1 MTDQSFLNYQS
12 VFCPLSS
19 DITMPTELSGQ
30 IEKITFSNEDTG
42 FTIAR
47 VKVKG
52 RHDPVTVV
60 GTLMAPMPGEILDMR
75 GDWANHPR
83 FGLQFKVSDYKTRVP
98 ATVDGIRKYLGS
110 GMIKGLGPVMAGRI
124 VDQFGKKTLDV
135 IDNQIHL
142 LAEVDGIGPK
152 RIATISRAWD
162 AQSEIRG
169 VMLFLQ
175 SHGVSSGY
183 AAKIFKQ
190 YGNQAIAVVKRN
202 PYRLAGDI
210 FGIGFLTADKIA
222 AKLGFAKDAELRV
235 EAGILYVLNQ
245 LSDEG
250 HVYFPYQPL
259 ISKCCGILGVDRH
272 PVIQALGNLALDQ
285 KIIIEDINGSL
296 DDGKENH
303 KAVYL
308 ARFHVCETGIA
319 RQLKLLVTG
328 AKSIRDIDAGKA
340 IDWVQGQLSI
350 TLAKKQITAI
360 IRAVENKV
368 MVITG
373 GPGTGKTTIINAVLK
388 IFARLR
394 ATIMLAAPTGRAAK
408 RMSEATGYEAK
419 TIHRLLEYSLQKG
432 GFQRTEDKP
441 LDCDVLVIDEASM
454 IDTLLMYH
462 LLKAVPPFA
471 TLILVGDVNQLPSV
485 GAGNVL
491 GDIIASSAVPVV
503 ALDKIFR
510 QAKTSQIVVNAHR
523 INQGRSPS
531 FNAGQTTD
539 SGNDFYFIE
548 QQDPDKVLEIIL
560 ELCKNRIPRRFGFD
574 PVDDIQVLTP
584 MHRGSVGAGNLNQ
597 QLQAALNP
605 GEDGITR
612 GERSYRVNDKVMQIR
627 NNYDKD
633 VFNGD
638 IGRVTA
644 IDGDS
649 REVAVSVDG
658 REVVYDFSDLDEI
671 VPAYAVSVHKSQGS
685 EYPVVIIP
693 IVTQHYILLQRNLI
707 YTAVTRGKK
716 LVIIVGSRKAMAIGI
731 NNTKTRQRYTRLRH
745 RLSPA

>member
-1 MTDQSFLNYQS
+1 
-12 VFCPLSS
+12 
-19 DITMPTELSGQ
+19 MPTSLSGQ
-30 IEKITFSNEDTG
+30 IERITFTNEENG

-47 VKVKG
+47 VKVAG

-60 GTLMAPMPGEILDMR
+60 GTLMAPMAGEILDMR
-75 GDWANHPR
+75 GDWSNHPR

-98 ATVDGIRKYLGS
+98 ATVHGIRKYLGS

-124 VDQFGKKTLDV
+124 VDKFGKETLDI
-135 IDNQIHL
+135 IDNQIQRL
-142 LAEVDGIGPK
+142 SEVEGIGPK
-152 RIATISRAWD
+152 RIVMITRAWA
-162 AQSEIRG
+162 AQSEIRD

-190 YGNQAIAVVKRN
+190 YGNQAIAVVKQN
-202 PYRLAGDI
+202 PYRLATEI
-210 FGIGFLTADKIA
+210 FGIGFLTADRIA
-222 AKLGFAKDAELRV
+222 GKLGFENDSKVRV

-245 LSDEG
+245 LADEG
-250 HVYFPYQPL
+250 HVYFPYDPL
-259 ISKCCGILGVDRH
+259 ISRSIDILGVDRE
-272 PVIQALGNLALDQ
+272 PVTQALGHLAVDQ
-285 KIIIEDINGSL
+285 KIVIEDINETL
-296 DDGKENH
+296 DTFKENH

-308 ARFHVCETGIA
+308 ARFHLCETGIA
-319 RQLKLLVTG
+319 RRLKALVTG
-328 AKSIRDIDAGKA
+328 TKSIRDIDTGRA
-340 IDWVQGQLSI
+340 IDWLQRQLSI
-350 TLAKKQITAI
+350 TLAENQKKAVVW
-360 IRAVENKV
+360 AVENKV

-388 IFARLR
+388 IFARLK
-394 ATIMLAAPTGRAAK
+394 AAIMLAAPTGRAAK
-408 RMSEATGYEAK
+408 RMTEATGFEAK
-419 TIHRLLEYSLQKG
+419 TIHRLLEYSFKKG
-432 GFQRTEDKP
+432 GFQRTGEKP

-491 GDIIASSAVPVV
+491 SDIIASSAFPVV
-503 ALDKIFR
+503 TLDKIFR
-510 QAKTSQIVVNAHR
+510 QAQASQIVVNAHR
-523 INQGRSPS
+523 INQGQTPS
-531 FNAGQTTD
+531 VTVGQDPD
-539 SGNDFYFIE
+539 SRNDFYFIE
-548 QQDPDKVLEIIL
+548 QEDPDQVLDIIL
-560 ELCKNRIPRRFGFD
+560 ELSKKRIPQRFGFD
-574 PVDDIQVLTP
+574 PIDDIQVLTP

-605 GEDGITR
+605 GEGGVTR
-612 GERSYRVNDKVMQIR
+612 GERTYRVNDKVMQIR

-638 IGRVTA
+638 IGRISA
-644 IDGDS
+644 IDWER
-649 REVAVSVDG
+649 REVSVTIDG
-658 REVVYDFSDLDEI
+658 REVVYDFADLDEI
-671 VPAYAVSVHKSQGS
+671 IPAYAVSVHKSQGS

-716 LVIIVGSRKAMAIGI
+716 LVVIVGSRKAMAIGV
-731 NNTKTRQRYTRLRH
+731 NNNKTRQRYTRLRH
-745 RLSPA
+745 RLSPG